1 MGENISMNIVNMN
14 NKQRNCK
21 EQSDENITHEETK
34 KNYIS
39 QPGHGLNYYH
49 NYFTYCF
56 GIKLNNEITH
66 SIRITLF
73 KQNEFFVP
81 ERKEIVQYNKTW

>member
-34 KNYIS
+34 NYTS